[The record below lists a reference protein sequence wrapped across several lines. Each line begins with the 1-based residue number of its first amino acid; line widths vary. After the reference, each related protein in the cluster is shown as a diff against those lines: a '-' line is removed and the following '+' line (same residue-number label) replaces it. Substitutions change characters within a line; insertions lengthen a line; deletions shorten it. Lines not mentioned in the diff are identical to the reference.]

1 MKKRSWTIYLMVFF
15 TLILASCGDEMEG
28 LGTGNG
34 TDSRA
39 FTLQLKASDATTE
52 QGEDAYHENRIANVS
67 VFFFK
72 DKENATCAYMKRNIS
87 TDNTNTLKV
96 PLDESFKAGD
106 YFIFVVANTQN
117 HTEDVSNFTL
127 KQMQNRLVY
136 TPFATEDKA
145 QESFIMQGL
154 TDKVHVENGAAG
166 GQVTLKRLAAKIVLI
181 PEVQSPIEV
190 GGVTYT
196 AELNHM
202 DVALHNMVNIAHVG
216 GTELTKEEYNGL
228 SDENKA
234 KVYATTE
241 PRTYK
246 NTAAS
251 GETPV
256 YSHIPL
262 YSYPSTWKA
271 YVDGTGLAESE
282 HQTYLTFRIPWT
294 CVKDGVQ
301 LSTNYYYRVP
311 VTNEID
317 EVNKTRSLKSN
328 TLYKIKMTVGVLGSI
343 APGQVI
349 PDVGLKYEISD
360 WKSVGISAD
369 VNKYNYLELATNYV
383 EMNNESRA
391 DIGVTS
397 SSDITAKVVKITYPD
412 YSGTTISQSEITE
425 QNKPVEPNRDD
436 DKYQKYVGFWPFGHY
451 EFDEDKFNQDYAK
464 YKDELAEWESFF
476 GENATSIQPYGQTL
490 VFQHELAS
498 TVYVPWTYTIKVTN
512 KEGLEQDLFITQYP
526 PIYITG
532 EYNSEGSTN
541 RFVYGKN
548 GDQNVDDDRG
558 NSLGNANNPGSSST
572 NNNKNQY
579 TIHVT
584 QLDAGDE
591 SKYIIGDPR
600 DPTTTKLS
608 NLTKYGTSQ
617 KGLQSYLKTREETSR
632 DENQREYDRMIAPVF
647 KIASSWGVV
656 TTGSINYVQAQK
668 RCASYQENGYPAG
681 RWRIPTEGEIE
692 FIVSL
697 SNKGYIPKLFG
708 GNYYASSKRYYEG
721 GDAGTTGK
729 FGGTFGT
736 DTGYQISVRCVYDVW
751 YWGDEKLANPNVFTW
766 GDTDPIRPN
775 N

>member
-1 MKKRSWTIYLMVFF
+1 MKKRSWTIYLMAFF
-15 TLILASCGDEMEG
+15 ALVLASCGDEMES
-28 LGTGNG
+28 LGTGSGN
-34 TDSRA
+34 DSRA
-39 FTLQLKASDATTE
+39 FTLQLKASDASTE
-52 QGEDAYHENRIANVS
+52 AGEDVYNENHIANVS

-72 DKENATCAYMKRNIS
+72 DTETATCAYMKRNIP
-87 TDNTNTLKV
+87 TNGTNTLKV
-96 PLDESFKAGD
+96 SLDETFIPDD
-106 YFIFVVANTQN
+106 YYIFVVANTRN
-117 HTEDVSNFTL
+117 HTEDVSKYTL
-127 KQMQNRLVY
+127 KQMQDRLVY
-136 TPFATEDKA
+136 TTFAIENKA

-154 TDKVHVENGAAG
+154 TGPVRVENGAKG
-166 GQVTLKRLAAKIVLI
+166 GQITLNRLAAKIVLI
-181 PEVQSPIEV
+181 PDVEPSIEV
-190 GGVTYT
+190 DGVKYT
-196 AELNHM
+196 AEVDRM
-202 DVALHNMVNIAHVG
+202 DVALHNMVNITHAG
-216 GTELTKEEYNGL
+216 GYELTKDEYNNL
-228 SDENKA
+228 SPEDKA
-234 KVYATTE
+234 KMYATTQ
-241 PRTYK
+241 PRIYK

-251 GETPV
+251 GETPA
-256 YSHIPL
+256 YSHIPF

-294 CVKDGVQ
+294 CEKDGVQ

-317 EVNKTRSLKSN
+317 EVNNTRSLKSN
-328 TLYKIKMTVGVLGSI
+328 TLYKIKMKVGVLGSI
-343 APGQVI
+343 DPGQVT
-349 PDVGLKYEISD
+349 PDVDLEYKISE
-360 WKSVGISAD
+360 WKSVDISAD
-369 VNKYNYLELATNYV
+369 VNKYNYLELETNYV

-397 SSDITAKVVKITYPD
+397 SSDVTAKVVKITYPD
-412 YSGTTISQSEITE
+412 YSRENIGQSTMTE
-425 QNKPVEPNRDD
+425 QDKPVEPNRND
-436 DKYQKYVGFWPFGHY
+436 DKYWGGLLGW
-451 EFDEDKFNQDYAK
+451 KFNQKLWDADNAK
-464 YKDELAEWESFF
+464 YKTDKQVWESFF

-490 VFQHELAS
+490 VFQHELPS
-498 TVYVPWTYTIKVTN
+498 TVYVPWTYTIEVTN

-532 EYNSEGSTN
+532 EYNSEGRTN

-548 GDQNVDDDRG
+548 GDKNVDDDRG
-558 NSLGNANNPGSSST
+558 YSLGNANNPGSSST

-600 DPTTTKLS
+600 NPTPTKLS
-608 NLTKYGTSQ
+608 SLEKYGTTSQ
-617 KGLQSYLKTREETSR
+617 KGLQSYLKTRGETGT
-632 DENQREYDRMIAPVF
+632 EREYDRMIAPVF

-697 SNKGYIPKLFG
+697 SNMGYIPKLFG
-708 GNYYASSKRYYEG
+708 GDYYASSKRYYIG
-721 GDAGTTGK
+721 GDEGTEGK
-729 FGGTFGT
+729 FGGTAGSNN
-736 DTGYQISVRCVYDVW
+736 GNRSVRCVYDVW

-766 GDTDPIRPN
+766 GDTEPIRPN

>member
-1 MKKRSWTIYLMVFF
+1 MKKRSWTIYLMAFF
-15 TLILASCGDEMEG
+15 ALILASCGDEMESF
-28 LGTGNG
+28 GTGNG
-34 TDSRA
+34 ADSRA
-39 FTLQLKASDATTE
+39 FTLQLKASDASTE
-52 QGEDAYHENRIANVS
+52 AGEDVYNENHIANVS

-72 DKENATCAYMKRNIS
+72 DTETATCAYMKRNIP
-87 TDNTNTLKV
+87 TDQTNTLKV
-96 PLDESFKAGD
+96 PLDETFTPGD
-106 YFIFVVANTQN
+106 YYIFVVANTRN
-117 HTEDVSNFTL
+117 HTEDVSKFTL

-136 TPFATEDKA
+136 TTFATEDKA

-154 TDKVHVENGAAG
+154 TDKVHVENGAVG
-166 GQVTLKRLAAKIVLI
+166 GKVTLNRLAAKIVLI
-181 PEVQSPIEV
+181 PDVKPSIEV
-190 GGVTYT
+190 DGVKYT
-196 AELNHM
+196 AEVDRM
-202 DVALHNMVNIAHVG
+202 DVALHNMVNITHVG
-216 GTELTKEEYNGL
+216 GTELTKDEYNGL

-234 KVYATTE
+234 KMYATTE
-241 PRTYK
+241 PHTYK
-246 NTAAS
+246 NKAAE
-251 GETPV
+251 GEAPV
-256 YSHIPL
+256 YSHIPF

-282 HQTYLTFRIPWT
+282 HQTFLTFRIPWT

-311 VTNEID
+311 VTDEIID
-317 EVNKTRSLKSN
+317 NTRSLKSN
-328 TLYKIKMTVGVLGSI
+328 TLYKIKMTVSVLGSI
-343 APGQVI
+343 DPGQVT
-349 PDVGLKYEISD
+349 PDVDLKYEISD

-369 VNKYNYLELATNYV
+369 VNKYNYLELETNYV

-391 DIGVTS
+391 DIGLTS
-397 SSDITAKVVKITYPD
+397 SSDVTAKVVKVTYPD
-412 YSGTTISQSEITE
+412 YSGEMIGESVMTE
-425 QNKPVEPNRDD
+425 QDKPVEPNKEDK
-436 DKYQKYVGFWPFGHY
+436 KYQKWVWDWFGGHY
-451 EFDEDKFNQDYAK
+451 EFDEKKYNQDYAK
-464 YKDELAEWESFF
+464 YEDELKEWNSIFAAIES
-476 GENATSIQPYGQTL
+476 YGQTL
-490 VFQHELAS
+490 VFQHELAK
-498 TVYVPWTYTIKVTN
+498 TVYVPWTFTVEVTN
-512 KEGLEQDLFITQYP
+512 KEGLKQELTITQYP

-532 EYNSEGSTN
+532 EYNSNGSSN

-548 GDQNVDDDRG
+548 GNKNVDDDGG
-558 NSLGNANNPGSSST
+558 NSLGNANIPGSGSS
-572 NNNKNQY
+572 NNNRNQY

-600 DPTTTKLS
+600 DPTPTKL
-608 NLTKYGTSQ
+608 NYLTEYGTSQ

-632 DENQREYDRMIAPVF
+632 YENQREYDRMIAPVF

-721 GDAGTTGK
+721 GDAGTTGS

-736 DTGYQISVRCVYDVW
+736 DIGRKISVRCVYDVW